1 MHLIRPAT
9 PGDASALEMLC
20 AGLFREHEAR
30 HPDAYP
36 PDDPLRA
43 AAHYA
48 GVYRHRLAG
57 DPSCLVWLA
66 VDRAPVGFLA
76 AEVWTRAVG
85 QPTTVCFVEWW
96 YVLPEARG
104 QGIGR
109 ALEARLGAELQ
120 ARGVTHVEL
129 QSVPSDRQ
137 WQRRGWR
144 VASVRYVR
152 PVAEVLRDLAAVA
165 AGDAPP
171 EEPAP

>member
-9 PGDASALEMLC
+9 PGDAHALEMLC

-36 PDDPLRA
+36 PDDPMRA
-43 AAHYA
+43 ATHYA
-48 GVYRHRLAG
+48 GVYRHRLAD
-57 DPSCLVWLA
+57 DPNCLVWLA

-104 QGIGR
+104 HGIGR
-109 ALEARLGAELQ
+109 ALEARCAAELQ
-120 ARGVTHVEL
+120 ARGITHVEL

-144 VASVRYVR
+144 VVSVRYAR
-152 PVAEVLRDLAAVA
+152 AVADVVRDLAAVA
-165 AGDAPP
+165 AGDPP
-171 EEPAP
+171 SEEPAP